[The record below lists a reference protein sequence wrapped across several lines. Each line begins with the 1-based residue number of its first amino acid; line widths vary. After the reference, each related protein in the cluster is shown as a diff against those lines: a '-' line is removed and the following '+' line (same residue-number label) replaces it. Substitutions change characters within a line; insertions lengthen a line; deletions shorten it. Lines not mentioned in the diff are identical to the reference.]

1 LHPSRLDDK
10 GESVAAGGHGN
21 FPTAADKGTMHSR
34 RPQGTPA
41 RDRGLEAASEVPD
54 LRAKVGDHVAE
65 VSPAR
70 PFLERRLNPAIG
82 HSWPEA
88 LESLHRLLQ
97 GYENANKLLV
107 EAESRYRGIF
117 EDAPVGIFQ
126 LNAEGKILSLNSEM
140 ARIFGYPSPEEF
152 LAENSMGGVARIFDP
167 HQWTRAASTK
177 EGKVHRFDLQVANRD
192 GETKWVRF
200 NLREIREQSR
210 LVRYDGSGED
220 ITERKQI
227 EVRTERL
234 AYFDLLTGLP
244 NKTLLHD
251 QLAKV
256 LSAAARK
263 KCQVALLLLQLD
275 RFKVINDSLGVRFG
289 DRLLQE
295 IADRIIVGAGRNRLV
310 ARIGGAEFAIVVEDA
325 KDLNRVISVAENIVN
340 RLGAEYSFFGH
351 SLNVFCNLGISLYP
365 KDGCDCEA
373 LIKTADIAMNCAR
386 EDGLNRFRIFTDAM
400 NDKVQ
405 ESLRM
410 EHGLQ
415 VALARNELFLVYQP
429 QVDIRSGEVTG
440 LEALLRW
447 NHPQFGIIPPGKFI
461 GVAELSGL
469 IVPIGEWVL
478 RTACAQAR
486 KWQDEGLP
494 AVPIAVNVSAIQ
506 FRQQGFGDLI
516 RSVLRETGLD
526 PKYLELE
533 LTESLLLSNAD
544 VMFSILQDL
553 KDMGVML
560 AIDDFG
566 TGYSSLAYLR
576 QFKVNRLK
584 IARTF
589 IQDVSVD
596 TDDAAITTAIINMA
610 KALNLAVLAEG
621 VENRAQLSFLEA
633 QQCYTI
639 QGFYFSKPVAVD
651 QIDRHLRSGFSH
663 LASPLIQ

>member
-1 LHPSRLDDK
+1 MPSRARSVEADSEAPDPVADAEVPG
-10 GESVAAGGHGN
+10 GET
-21 FPTAADKGTMHSR
+21 P
-34 RPQGTPA
+34 PA
-41 RDRGLEAASEVPD
+41 RLFV
-54 LRAKVGDHVAE
+54 
-65 VSPAR
+65 
-70 PFLERRLNPAIG
+70 ERRRNAPIAG
-82 HSWPEA
+82 SWPEA
-88 LESLHRLLQ
+88 IESLQRVLQ
-97 GYENANKLLV
+97 GYENANKQLV
-107 EAESRYRGIF
+107 AAESKYRGIF

-126 LNAEGKILSLNSEM
+126 VNSEGRALSLNSEM
-140 ARIFGYPSPEEF
+140 ARIIGYSSPDQF
-152 LAENSMGGVARIFDP
+152 LRESTRHGEAQLFDPRQWARII
-167 HQWTRAASTK
+167 ASTK
-177 EGKVHRFDLQVANRD
+177 EGKVHRFDLQV
-192 GETKWVRF
+192 ETRAGDAKWMRF
-200 NLREIREQSR
+200 NLREICEEGR
-210 LVRYDGSGED
+210 VIRYDGIGED
-220 ITERKQI
+220 ISDRKQI

-234 AYFDLLTGLP
+234 AYYDLLTGLP
-244 NKTLLHD
+244 NRTLFHD
-251 QLAKV
+251 RLAKV
-256 LSAAARK
+256 LATAERK
-263 KCQVALLLLQLD
+263 NGHVALLLLQLD
-275 RFKVINDSLGVRFG
+275 RFKVINDSLGERFG

-295 IADRIIVGAGRNRLV
+295 IAGRIIEASGGNRLV
-310 ARIGGAEFAIVVEDA
+310 ARVGGAEFAIAVEEA
-325 KDLNRVISVAENIVN
+325 NDLNDVISIAENIVN
-340 RLGAEYSFFGH
+340 RLGTEYSFFGH

-365 KDGCDCEA
+365 KDGCQCET
-373 LIKTADIAMNCAR
+373 LIKTADIALNCAK

-415 VALARNELFLVYQP
+415 VAVARNELFLVYQP

-447 NHPQFGIIPPGKFI
+447 NHPRLGIIPPGKFI
-461 GVAELSGL
+461 EVAELSGL
-469 IVPIGEWVL
+469 IIPIGEWVL

-494 AVPIAVNVSAIQ
+494 PVPIAVNVSAIQ
-506 FRQQGFGDLI
+506 FRQPGFGDLI
-516 RSVLRETGLD
+516 RNVLRETGLE

-544 VMFSILQDL
+544 VMFSILQEL

-589 IQDVSVD
+589 IQDVSID

-651 QIDRHLRSGFSH
+651 QIDSHLRSGFSH
-663 LASPLIQ
+663 LASPLIH